1 VATMAWSWR
10 RRSWWRIWARR
21 GERASLGA
29 LRAGALVCVI
39 PSAATVRG
47 RRAEA
52 RRERRGG
59 EGGERR
65 RGESGGEELGF
76 VEEKGLGE
84 EERGPAGRTFF
95 YLRPQGCATDI
106 TV

>member
-1 VATMAWSWR
+1 VTSGG
-10 RRSWWRIWARR
+10 
-21 GERASLGA
+21 GERA
-29 LRAGALVCVI
+29 RQ
-39 PSAATVRG
+39 G

-65 RGESGGEELGF
+65 RGESSGAELGF

-84 EERGPAGRTFF
+84 EESGERERGPAGRTVF
-95 YLRPQGCATDI
+95 YLSPQGCATDI

>member
-1 VATMAWSWR
+1 V
-10 RRSWWRIWARR
+10 RR
-21 GERASLGA
+21 GESG
-29 LRAGALVCVI
+29 
-39 PSAATVRG
+39 
-47 RRAEA
+47 
-52 RRERRGG
+52 ERRQG

-65 RGESGGEELGF
+65 RGKSGGAELGF

-84 EERGPAGRTFF
+84 EERGPIGRTIF